1 MVGKMPMEVERLKMY
16 FIMMQSDSAQPT
28 PLLTL
33 SVPNG
38 GDHAESLRS

>member
-1 MVGKMPMEVERLKMY
+1 MPMEVERLK
-16 FIMMQSDSAQPT
+16 IMMQSDSAQPT